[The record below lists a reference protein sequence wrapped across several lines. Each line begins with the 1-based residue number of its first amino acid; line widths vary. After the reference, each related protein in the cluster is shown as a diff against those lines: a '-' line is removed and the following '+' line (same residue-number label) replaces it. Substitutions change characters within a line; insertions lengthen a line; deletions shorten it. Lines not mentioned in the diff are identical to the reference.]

1 MSSMKNLLF
10 GFICLISG
18 MSSSV
23 FAQNCSYRIYGH
35 ISTVD
40 NEKFSGYIT
49 WGKNQLYWTDLFQAL
64 KPKNPYAHY
73 FKPEDGVLFNHSGKT
88 SSVPPQHIF
97 ACRFGDIKT
106 IELSGIN
113 QINLHIQSGYQI
125 LLKKGSFK
133 DINTPISLQISAQEE
148 IEIPWEKIAKIEFD
162 ASPDSFCPPHTLP
175 ITGIVQTKQGIYK
188 GFISWNKKKTITDT
202 FKAKTAR
209 GEIYISFSQIKRI
222 LKAPNGYRLILKN
235 GEVKD
240 LKTIE
245 NLREITVNMPN
256 IGIVTIPAS
265 KLESLNIEEIP
276 LPSYADFSD
285 QTPLYGE
292 ILTRKGEKIKGRL
305 AYDLDEAMNF
315 ELLEGENDN
324 IEYSIPFKYLQS
336 IEPKNYKYSYITLT
350 NGAALSLGDSVDV
363 DAENSGILIFPE
375 DSIPVYVPWKE
386 IRLITFENQAR
397 STSE

>member
-148 IEIPWEKIAKIEFD
+148 IEIPWEK
-162 ASPDSFCPPHTLP
+162 
-175 ITGIVQTKQGIYK
+175 
-188 GFISWNKKKTITDT
+188 
-202 FKAKTAR
+202 
-209 GEIYISFSQIKRI
+209 
-222 LKAPNGYRLILKN
+222 
-235 GEVKD
+235 
-240 LKTIE
+240 
-245 NLREITVNMPN
+245 
-256 IGIVTIPAS
+256 
-265 KLESLNIEEIP
+265 
-276 LPSYADFSD
+276 
-285 QTPLYGE
+285 
-292 ILTRKGEKIKGRL
+292 
-305 AYDLDEAMNF
+305 
-315 ELLEGENDN
+315 
-324 IEYSIPFKYLQS
+324 
-336 IEPKNYKYSYITLT
+336 
-350 NGAALSLGDSVDV
+350 
-363 DAENSGILIFPE
+363 
-375 DSIPVYVPWKE
+375 
-386 IRLITFENQAR
+386 
-397 STSE
+397 